1 MVDGI
6 CRQTT
11 ENFLERTK
19 DKKIV
24 LWGAV
29 ETNVKKVISLFDNLE
44 CIIDSDSERW
54 ELKCEGLTIYSPE
67 HLYALNPDTHVILVT
82 SRSANVFSITKAIKE
97 VDNFDIFYLNVITD
111 KFFCFFSKELYDN
124 YERIQNVEKI
134 LYDDRSRKVYREVV
148 RRRIIGATGEFN
160 NLKTRTDPQYI
171 FRHMYTIVDDEVIID
186 CGGYIGDSVEK
197 FVLAFG
203 NSVKKIYSFECFQD
217 NIIRIIEKGE
227 ELKKNGWKGELV
239 VAPYAVSDKN
249 DKIIFNDIGKPEGGY
264 LPDSRLTVQY
274 NEKLAPI
281 NTIEVETKTIDDYLP
296 ENERVTLI
304 KMDIEGAEY
313 EALKG
318 AEKTIKKYQPRL
330 AISIYHNPD
339 DYWRICEVIHSFNSE
354 YQFAVRHHQNNHLDT
369 VLYAWI
375 EEGKEC

>member
-6 CRQTT
+6 CKQTT
-11 ENFLERTK
+11 ENFLEKTK

-29 ETNVKKVISLFDNLE
+29 ETNVKKAHSLFNNLE
-44 CIIDSDSERW
+44 CIIDNDSEYW
-54 ELKCEGLTIYSPE
+54 GLKCEGLTIYSPE
-67 HLYALNPDTHVILVT
+67 HLYAFTPSTHAILVT
-82 SRSANVFSITKAIKE
+82 VHMSNIYSVMKAIKQ
-97 VDNFDIFYLNVITD
+97 VDNFEIFYLNAVTD
-111 KFFCFFSKELYDN
+111 KFFCFFSNQLYDN
-124 YERIQNVEKI
+124 YEKIREIEKE
-134 LYDDRSRKVYREVV
+134 LYDDTSKKVYREVV
-148 RRRIIGATGEFN
+148 KRRIIGATGEFN
-160 NLKTRTDPQYI
+160 DLKTGTDPQYI
-171 FRHMYTIVDDEVIID
+171 FRHMYEKVCDEVIID

-197 FVLAFG
+197 FVLSFG
-203 NSVKKIYSFECFQD
+203 NNVKKIYSFECFQD
-217 NIIRIIEKGE
+217 NIVKIKEKGK
-227 ELKKNGWKGELV
+227 ELKENGWRGELV

-249 DKIIFNDIGKPEGGY
+249 DTIIFNDIGKPEGGY

-313 EALKG
+313 DALKG
-318 AEKTIKKYQPRL
+318 AEKTIKKCKPRL
-330 AISIYHNPD
+330 AISIYHNPS
-339 DYWRICEVIHSFNSE
+339 DYWRIYELIHSFSDE

-369 VLYAWI
+369 VLYAWV
-375 EEGKEC
+375 EE